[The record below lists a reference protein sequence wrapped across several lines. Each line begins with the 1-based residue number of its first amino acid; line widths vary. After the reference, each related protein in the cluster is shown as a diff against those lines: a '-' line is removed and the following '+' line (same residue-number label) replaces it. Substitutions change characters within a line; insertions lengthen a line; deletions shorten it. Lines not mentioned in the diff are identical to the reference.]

1 MRCTVG
7 EHGEK
12 WRRQL
17 HQRSWLAF
25 QVCHSPWLILQSH
38 SDTWWLE
45 MVDLIF
51 DFSLS
56 LLFPLSVYALSLTFP
71 LSALSP
77 SLPLTLCVCLCLR
90 SLSLSHSPPCLLP
103 STLSPLSLCRSNL
116 DHLYSG
122 IDLAKKKLLAIQQ
135 TVASCICTNL
145 ILSQGPF
152 LYCYLM
158 EVRVSLWIRTSLFG
172 VWKWGQHMWSSHNS
186 HASWKPG
193 ICLSAHLQGTPDVKI
208 FSKPV
213 ALTLL
218 SKYLL
223 KAFVQSV
230 SFWVFHLIWG
240 NSEGSRLSPLLL
252 SFFFSFLFFK
262 PNPDQE

>member
-186 HASWKPG
+186 HASWKTWNLF
-193 ICLSAHLQGTPDVKI
+193 ICSSA
-208 FSKPV
+208 
-213 ALTLL
+213 
-218 SKYLL
+218 
-223 KAFVQSV
+223 
-230 SFWVFHLIWG
+230 G
-240 NSEGSRLSPLLL
+240 NSWREDLL
-252 SFFFSFLFFK
+252 
-262 PNPDQE
+262 